1 MKEDKNIKMPA
12 SDTDNIPADTEALE
26 DSWIKGAPRQ
36 TKHSK
41 FVVGSFVLDSIL
53 LADSSIMSAVMR
65 A

>member
-36 TKHSK
+36 TKYSNLL
-41 FVVGSFVLDSIL
+41 SVLSYWIPFFWRT
-53 LADSSIMSAVMR
+53 AVL
-65 A
+65 